1 MKKENADLIYPEL
14 SYQIIGI
21 SFKIFNKLGYGF
33 QEKYYQRA
41 FAKEF
46 DIIGLKYEKEKIINI
61 KYDNKFLGRY
71 LLDFVIDNKIVVE
84 LKVRSRLGYVDIKQ
98 TLNYLK
104 TGQYK
109 LALIIYITKEG
120 VKYRRIINSY
130 II

>member
-1 MKKENADLIYPEL
+1 MEKENPDLIYPEL

-33 QEKYYQRA
+33 QEKYYQRV
-41 FAKEF
+41 FSKEF
-46 DIIGLKYEKEKIINI
+46 DIIGLKYEKEKVIDI

-71 LLDFVIDNKIVVE
+71 LLDFVVDNKIVVE
-84 LKVRSRLGYVDIKQ
+84 LKVRPRLGYVDIKQ

-109 LALIIYITKEG
+109 LALIIYFTKEG
-120 VKYRRIINSY
+120 IKYRRIVNSY

>member
-1 MKKENADLIYPEL
+1 MEKENPDLIYPEL

-33 QEKYYQRA
+33 QEKYYQRV
-41 FAKEF
+41 FSKEF
-46 DIIGLKYEKEKIINI
+46 DIIGLKYEKEKVIDI

-71 LLDFVIDNKIVVE
+71 LLDFVVDNKIVVE
-84 LKVRSRLGYVDIKQ
+84 LKVRPRLGYVDIKQ

-109 LALIIYITKEG
+109 LALIIYFTKEG
-120 VKYRRIINSY
+120 IKYRRIINSY